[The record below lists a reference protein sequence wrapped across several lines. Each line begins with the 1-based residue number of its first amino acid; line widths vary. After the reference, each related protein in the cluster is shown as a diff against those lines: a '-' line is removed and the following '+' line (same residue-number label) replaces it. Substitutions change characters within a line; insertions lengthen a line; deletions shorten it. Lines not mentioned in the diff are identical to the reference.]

1 MIYKN
6 ISKTVWMLVLVFL
19 AMSCDSYLDVNEN
32 PNNPEDAPISG
43 LMINGTYESAYNV
56 YRVGDITSNY
66 VQYLA
71 SPNPGSSSDTMEP
84 VSNDITWFRLYN
96 VMTDLSVLIEK
107 AEEEGAGHY
116 QGAGQVLMALNL
128 GTGVDIF
135 GDIPFSESFNFETV
149 TPKYDPDV
157 QLYSTVLTLLNEGIA
172 NLQGETTAELGDDD
186 FIYKGAIDQWIAF
199 ANMLK
204 ARYMIHLK
212 DVQGYN
218 AVEVL
223 TAVENGFQ
231 SNDNNAKVNF
241 FEQSVNPWFDVARD
255 NADLLLG
262 GWISEQFIQALDGTS
277 YDAVDPRLKLMVG
290 TTDNE
295 EFVGTENGAGRGN
308 APEQGARSTLI
319 EDQYYTSETSPIL
332 IATYSEQKFIE
343 AEAAFSVDK
352 PRSYQAYLDGIIAH
366 MEMLEVP
373 QAEIDAYLASPQV
386 SMGEGAFTIDAIFKE
401 KWVVL
406 FLHPEAWNDARR
418 FDYQYKDMALPANLN
433 TGLNGQYIRRL
444 PYPDSETSRNGQ
456 NVPSVT
462 LLDRIFWDAE

>member
-6 ISKTVWMLVLVFL
+6 KSTTIWMLGLVFL
-19 AMSCDSYLDVNEN
+19 VMSCDSYLDVNEN

-43 LMINGTYESAYNV
+43 LMINSTYESAYNV

-66 VQYLA
+66 VQYIA

-84 VSNDITWFRLYN
+84 ISNDITWFRLYN
-96 VMTDLSVLIEK
+96 VMTDLSVLIDK
-107 AEEEGAGHY
+107 ADEDGAGHY
-116 QGAGQVLMALNL
+116 KGVAQILMALNL

-157 QLYSTVLTLLNEGIA
+157 ELYGTVITFLNEGIA
-172 NLQGETTAELGDDD
+172 NLQGESSVSLGDDD
-186 FIYKGAIDQWIAF
+186 FIYKGDIDKWISF
-199 ANMLK
+199 GNMLR
-204 ARYMIHLK
+204 ARFMIHQKDISGFSADEILASIDKGLK
-212 DVQGYN
+212 
-218 AVEVL
+218 
-223 TAVENGFQ
+223 
-231 SNDNNAKVNF
+231 SNDDNAKVNF
-241 FEQSVNPWFDVARD
+241 FEQSVNPWFNVARR

-290 TTDNE
+290 TTVDD

-319 EDQYYTSETSPIL
+319 EDQYYTSETAPVL

-343 AEAAFSVDK
+343 AEAAFTVDK
-352 PRSYQAYLDGIIAH
+352 TRSYQAYLDGILAH
-366 MEMLEVP
+366 MKMLEVP
-373 QAEIDAYLASPQV
+373 QAEIDAYLAGPQV
-386 SMGEGAFTIDAIFKE
+386 SMGQAAFTIDAIFKE
-401 KWVVL
+401 KWIAL
-406 FLHPEAWNDARR
+406 FLHPESWNDARR
-418 FDYQYKDMALPANLN
+418 FDYQYKDMTLPANLN
-433 TGLNGQYIRRL
+433 TGLNGQFIRRL

-462 LLDRIFWDAE
+462 LLDRIFWDVE